1 MKTNPLFE
9 LIFLAALWGASFLF
23 MRVASPELG
32 PVLLMALRTLVASL
46 ILLPILFYKKQQMA
60 LSGKYKEIFIVA
72 MFNTAIP
79 FVLFGFA
86 TLSLSAGVTSVLNAT
101 TPMFGVLVAFL
112 WLKEKTQLSNLL
124 GLIVGFIG
132 VYLLMADKTHDTTN
146 EVLFPTMAVLLATCC
161 YGISANYTKVKLSG
175 IGSLALATGSQVA
188 AALVLIPISFWFLP
202 QNSVS
207 QEAVIS
213 VTLLGVFCTGLA
225 YILFFRLI
233 SALGPNKAITVTYLI
248 PVFGILWG
256 AIFLSEKISTSTI
269 IGAGT
274 ILLGVGLSTGV
285 LNPRKWIKRR

>member
-1 MKTNPLFE
+1 MKTNPLIE

-72 MFNTAIP
+72 MLNTAIP
-79 FVLFGFA
+79 FVLFGYA

-146 EVLFPTMAVLLATCC
+146 EVLLPTMAVLLATCC

-188 AALVLIPISFWFLP
+188 SALVLIPISFWFLP

-213 VTLLGVFCTGLA
+213 VILLGVFCTGLA

-256 AIFLSEKISTSTI
+256 FIFLSEKISTSTI

-285 LNPRKWIKRR
+285 LNPRKWIKGR